1 MEGDINSG
9 GIEVDPQIGN
19 NDNIPVDPPAIPE
32 LPAIDNSFPPPSQ
45 DDSMDVAPMEPFS
58 VPSPISPNIIRS
70 NSVDPPE
77 GLLSSGYHHITPP
90 SSQPTIPSPSLGNQ
104 RLLAV
109 PFNNPNATAG
119 PVTRSRSRFRS
130 PAPHLPTNMQRR
142 RSSVKKPDS
151 SKTKLPG
158 RRR

>member
-1 MEGDINSG
+1 MEGDVNSR
-9 GIEVDPQIGN
+9 GIEVNPQIGN
-19 NDNIPVDPPAIPE
+19 NNNIPVDPPVIPE
-32 LPAIDNSFPPPSQ
+32 LSAINNSFPPPSQ

-77 GLLSSGYHHITPP
+77 GLLSSGYRHITPP
-90 SSQPTIPSPSLGNQ
+90 SSQPTILSPSLGNQ

-119 PVTRSRSRFRS
+119 LVTHSCSRSRS

-142 RSSVKKPDS
+142 RSPVKKPNS
-151 SKTKLPG
+151 SKLPG